1 MEKDDDGNMLE
12 IKGGVFG
19 EGDEAHTISQNQTAD
34 EKNASRLD
42 LEHIKSSNFQIYFFF
57 FSYNVS
63 FFLNSINSC
72 GFRKQ

>member
-34 EKNASRLD
+34 EKNASKLD
-42 LEHIKSSNFQIYFFF
+42 LEHIKSSNFQIFFF
-57 FSYNVS
+57 YTMYLIFKFY
-63 FFLNSINSC
+63 
-72 GFRKQ
+72 Q